1 MSNENFFAALKAV
14 YDGAPD
20 KPFLTLID
28 ESRPCR
34 LSYGDMNTL
43 SAEMASSLF
52 HLGARPGDRIVV
64 QVDKSPENVALYLGA
79 MRLGLVYVPLNTAYT
94 ADEVKYFIEDA
105 GPKIFVCTRERHDEL
120 AHMAKEIGVEHVLTL
135 GEDGAGTLR
144 DTAFTVEPIN
154 VVEPRG
160 KDDLAVILYT
170 SGTTGR
176 SKGAMLT
183 HENLASNAKTLNAL
197 WGFSG
202 EDVLLHALPIFHI
215 HGLFV
220 ALHTAML
227 SACEI
232 LFLPKFDAGAV
243 RKALPRASVMM
254 GVPTFYSRLLGEKEF
269 TKDDAAHM
277 RLFISG
283 SAPLT
288 VEAFNAF
295 EARTGHRILERYGM
309 SEAGMIA
316 SNPLEGER
324 VAGTVG
330 YALPGISVRIA
341 GENGA
346 PGEVEVKG
354 PNICAGYWNKPDK
367 TEEAFTEDGWFKTGD
382 VGTLDGDGRLTLAGR
397 EKDLIIAGGFNIYPV
412 EIEQILDAL
421 PGVAESAV
429 VGVHHADMGEGVI
442 AVIVADGDPP
452 DDEALAAA
460 LSSLAKFKRP
470 RKFFPMDALPRNT
483 MGKVQKQVLRE
494 EFKDAFKNG

>member
-1 MSNENFFAALKAV
+1 
-14 YDGAPD
+14 
-20 KPFLTLID
+20 
-28 ESRPCR
+28 
-34 LSYGDMNTL
+34 
-43 SAEMASSLF
+43 
-52 HLGARPGDRIVV
+52 
-64 QVDKSPENVALYLGA
+64 
-79 MRLGLVYVPLNTAYT
+79 
-94 ADEVKYFIEDA
+94 
-105 GPKIFVCTRERHDEL
+105 
-120 AHMAKEIGVEHVLTL
+120 
-135 GEDGAGTLR
+135 
-144 DTAFTVEPIN
+144 
-154 VVEPRG
+154 
-160 KDDLAVILYT
+160 
-170 SGTTGR
+170 
-176 SKGAMLT
+176 
-183 HENLASNAKTLNAL
+183 
-197 WGFSG
+197 
-202 EDVLLHALPIFHI
+202 
-215 HGLFV
+215 
-220 ALHTAML
+220 
-227 SACEI
+227 
-232 LFLPKFDAGAV
+232 
-243 RKALPRASVMM
+243 
-254 GVPTFYSRLLGEKEF
+254 
-269 TKDDAAHM
+269 
-277 RLFISG
+277 
-283 SAPLT
+283 
-288 VEAFNAF
+288 
-295 EARTGHRILERYGM
+295 
-309 SEAGMIA
+309 MIA